1 MAKLIMSEVKERKD
15 GGSMVTVDF
24 GYISVVDQEVYQYV
38 MLLKDKSNQLGLE
51 SQDTSINDSRRSTKQ
66 IASLSTLDLKKF

>member
-1 MAKLIMSEVKERKD
+1 MSEVKERKD
-15 GGSMVTVDF
+15 GGTMVTVDF

-51 SQDTSINDSRRSTKQ
+51 SQDNSINDSRRSTKQ
-66 IASLSTLDLKKF
+66 IASLSSLDLKKF

>member
-1 MAKLIMSEVKERKD
+1 MSEVKERKD

-24 GYISVVDQEVYQYV
+24 GYISVVDEEVYQYV

-66 IASLSTLDLKKF
+66 IASLSSLDLKKF

>member
-24 GYISVVDQEVYQYV
+24 GYISVVDEEVYQYV

-51 SQDTSINDSRRSTKQ
+51 SQDTSINDSRRSTRQ
-66 IASLSTLDLKKF
+66 IASLSSLDLKKF

>member
-24 GYISVVDQEVYQYV
+24 GYISVVDEEVYQYV

-66 IASLSTLDLKKF
+66 IASLSSLDLKKF

>member
-15 GGSMVTVDF
+15 GGTMVTVDF

-51 SQDTSINDSRRSTKQ
+51 SQDNSINDSRRSTKQ